1 MSLTRST
8 LILLAPVVLLIPAIA
23 HAQSADRAQ
32 LRKQIDSLRNEL
44 KEKEALFLAPSD
56 ADRAAYSD
64 FLTRRDTGICR
75 LAAKPDYDDKLIRG
89 GGAFYSFTQTSNDY
103 NLDVQLGLADGRF
116 STAFVGANYGY
127 ITDLGDVPLE
137 ALTAEHPA
145 VKDLAALVTPSAE
158 PDARIEQKRSGQGFR
173 LGSHA
178 FSRSTGASVDHTYIL
193 RCVSYGQ
200 SDTLVVLRVVRQDDD
215 GSLILIWKILNRFPT
230 PQLVLGDSR

>member
-8 LILLAPVVLLIPAIA
+8 LILLAPVALLIPAIA

-32 LRKQIDSLRNEL
+32 LRKQIDSLRNDL

-75 LAAKPDYDDKLIRG
+75 LVAKPDYDDKLIRG
-89 GGAFYSFTQTSNDY
+89 GGAFYSFTQSSNDY
-103 NLDVQLGLADGRF
+103 NSNVQLGLGDGRF
-116 STAFVGANYGY
+116 STGFAGADYGY
-127 ITDLGDVPLE
+127 VTDLGDVPIDVV
-137 ALTAEHPA
+137 TAEHPA

-158 PDARIEQKRSGQGFR
+158 PDARNEWKRSGQGLK
-173 LGSHA
+173 LGSHV
-178 FSRSTGASVDHTYIL
+178 FSHSTGASVDHTYVL
-193 RCVSYGQ
+193 RSVSYGQ
-200 SDTLVVLRVVRQDDD
+200 SDTLVAFRVVRQDDD

-230 PQLVLGDSR
+230 PQLIRTDTR